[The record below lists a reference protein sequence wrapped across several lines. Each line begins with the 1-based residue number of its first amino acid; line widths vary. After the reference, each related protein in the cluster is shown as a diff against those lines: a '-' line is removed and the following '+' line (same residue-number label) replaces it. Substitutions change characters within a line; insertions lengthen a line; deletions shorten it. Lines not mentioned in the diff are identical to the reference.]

1 MTVSSKIG
9 SPKKRKTSPA
19 RMQLSRL
26 KQKLLSNSLKKNK
39 QKLRK
44 KPMLLLLGTK
54 REELRET
61 RWQIEKRKLLN
72 LIRANSISIRN
83 RRELINLPLLLKV

>member
-1 MTVSSKIG
+1 
-9 SPKKRKTSPA
+9 
-19 RMQLSRL
+19 MQLSRL

>member
-1 MTVSSKIG
+1 
-9 SPKKRKTSPA
+9 
-19 RMQLSRL
+19 LSRL

>member
-1 MTVSSKIG
+1 M
-9 SPKKRKTSPA
+9 
-19 RMQLSRL
+19 SRL